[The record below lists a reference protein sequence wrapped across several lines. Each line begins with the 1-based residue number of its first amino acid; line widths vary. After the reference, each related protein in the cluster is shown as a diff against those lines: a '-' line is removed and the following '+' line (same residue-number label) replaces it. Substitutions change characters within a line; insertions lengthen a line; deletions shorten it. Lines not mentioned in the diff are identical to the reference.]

1 MSLKRTLR
9 RTSIKEPA
17 KQKMIK
23 HELKNAFIL
32 TEETGINI
40 QKALSELPHK
50 YRMVGPILQLLEQ
63 SIRGTV
69 SVDLPFGQE
78 VPQLLIQPPSR
89 LLPKSEQPVEDN
101 PSEDEN

>member
-1 MSLKRTLR
+1 MSLKRTLSKAS
-9 RTSIKEPA
+9 TKAPA
-17 KQKMIK
+17 KTKMVK
-23 HELKNAFIL
+23 HELKNVFIL

-69 SVDLPFGQE
+69 AVDLPLGQE
-78 VPQLLIQPPSR
+78 IPQLLTQPPPR
-89 LLPKSEQPVEDN
+89 HLPKSEQPVEDN